1 MKKSTVRTLYEIR
14 VEEHESEID
23 LFFTGN
29 GFLQNMVRILTG
41 TLIEVGDG
49 QKRAGEYDG
58 RACQEGQTGGGLHGT
73 GAGAGASLRGIRR
86 RRAEYDGT
94 GISEDGKVV

>member
-1 MKKSTVRTLYEIR
+1 
-14 VEEHESEID
+14 
-23 LFFTGN
+23 
-29 GFLQNMVRILTG
+29 MVRILTG
-41 TLIEVGDG
+41 TLIEVGRR

-73 GAGAGASLRGIRR
+73 GARGLALLSVEIRR

-94 GISEDGKVV
+94 GISEDGKWYEIKKAPIFRRLQNGLASVP